1 MEVKT
6 YNTLEQ
12 LQEQHKNDVE
22 GWTYN
27 DTCDYLEEHEK
38 SNVSDIL
45 ETDIS
50 FSYRVFYKNGNTRY
64 FKQWVKP

>member
-6 YNTLEQ
+6 FGTLEA
-12 LQEQHKNDVE
+12 LKSEHKEDVE
-22 GWTYN
+22 GWAYN
-27 DTCDYLEEHEK
+27 DMLDYLEDNEK
-38 SNVSDIL
+38 STVSDIL
-45 ETDIS
+45 ETDVS